1 MSLIATSLSYEMEKI
16 SKWRLFSDE
25 ELESDE
31 GKRDPHWIDMKKNQ
45 RAYQKVWLTVLDPL
59 SLVENAVLASR
70 INSSIRS
77 GDMTIV
83 KLSFR
88 SFAVKAPSFQIP
100 SSLMT
105 EAGRPCSGAIMK
117 TLLVSK
123 SSAIII
129 DSPLH
134 IKIYRKNSINLYL
147 FFMW

>member
-31 GKRDPHWIDMKKNQ
+31 GKRDPHWIDMKKN
-45 RAYQKVWLTVLDPL
+45 
-59 SLVENAVLASR
+59 LVENAVLASR

>member
-1 MSLIATSLSYEMEKI
+1 MSLIAISLSYEMEKI

-25 ELESDE
+25 S
-31 GKRDPHWIDMKKNQ
+31 KRDPYWIDMKKNQ
-45 RAYQKVWLTVLDPL
+45 RASYKVWETVLGPL
-59 SLVENAVLASR
+59 SLDENAALASR

-88 SFAVKAPSFQIP
+88 SSAVKAPSFQIP

-129 DSPLH
+129 NSPFH
-134 IKIYRKNSINLYL
+134 IKIYRKNRIKS
-147 FFMW
+147 